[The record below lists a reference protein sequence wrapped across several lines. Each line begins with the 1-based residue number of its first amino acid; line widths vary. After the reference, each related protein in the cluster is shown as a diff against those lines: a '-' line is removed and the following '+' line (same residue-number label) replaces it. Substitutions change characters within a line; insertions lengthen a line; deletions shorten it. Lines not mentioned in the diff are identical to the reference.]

1 MSRLTYNKPN
11 GEWGIEGVDLS
22 ALPPK
27 VYGAV
32 AKLKDIES
40 GRYPDV
46 ASTEL
51 ALRTLADDV
60 AGGPPRARG
69 GREDSCNMLGC
80 AVLLKAARVLKLYIA
95 GGRTDGSTD

>member
-32 AKLKDIES
+32 AKLKDI
-40 GRYPDV
+40 
-46 ASTEL
+46 
-51 ALRTLADDV
+51 
-60 AGGPPRARG
+60 
-69 GREDSCNMLGC
+69 
-80 AVLLKAARVLKLYIA
+80 
-95 GGRTDGSTD
+95 

>member
-60 AGGPPRARG
+60 AAPPAPGAAVSTAAICWGARCCS
-69 GREDSCNMLGC
+69 RPPGC
-80 AVLLKAARVLKLYIA
+80 
-95 GGRTDGSTD
+95 